1 MTFDPQWNRC
11 YLLNMKAMWK
21 GTISFALISIPVK
34 LYTATKKRDIP
45 FHLLHKE
52 DNSPV
57 EYRRFCSS
65 ENKEVSW
72 DDIVR
77 GFEYQKKKYIV
88 VAEEEFEK
96 LPQKASK
103 TISIEGF
110 INEGE
115 IQPIYFEKSYYLE
128 PAEESLRQYALL
140 REAMRRAG
148 KVALARFT
156 LREKEHMAV
165 IRLREAALL
174 LNTLFHA
181 DEIQD
186 VQTLSLPAETGLNK
200 SELDLAV
207 ELISRFSTSFKPQE
221 YKDTYRESLM
231 QLIQAKIEGK
241 EVKIPPPPAPLK
253 VISLMDALKKSLE
266 KTAARE
272 EAPALKEKPRP
283 ERKKRAKV
291 PA

>member
-1 MTFDPQWNRC
+1 
-11 YLLNMKAMWK
+11 MKAMWK

-34 LYTATKKRDIP
+34 LYPATKKKDIS

-52 DNSPV
+52 DNSPI

-72 DDIVR
+72 DDLVR
-77 GFEYQKKKYIV
+77 GFEYQKKKYV
-88 VAEEEFEK
+88 VVSEEEFEK
-96 LPQKASK
+96 LPQKASR

-128 PAEESLRQYALL
+128 PSEESLRQYALL
-140 REAMRRAG
+140 REAMKRAG

-156 LREKEHMAV
+156 LRDKEHMAA
-165 IRLREAALL
+165 IRPREAALI
-174 LNTLFHA
+174 LNTLFYA
-181 DEIQD
+181 EEIQD
-186 VQTLSLPAETGLNK
+186 VKALSLPADTGLNK
-200 SELDLAV
+200 AELDLAV
-207 ELISRFSTSFKPQE
+207 ELISRFGTKFRPEE
-221 YKDTYRESLM
+221 YKDTYRESLL
-231 QLIQAKIEGK
+231 QLIQAKIQGK
-241 EVKIPPPPAPLK
+241 EVRIPPPPVPAK

-272 EAPALKEKPRP
+272 EAPARKEKPRP